1 MTLEGKDS
9 KRDCMALANAKSQ
22 PLTSGKL
29 KLMICDDSNIIRRK
43 IEREL
48 QIDRLQVIATAANGK
63 LAVEAFRK
71 EPADV
76 VTMDLTMPEMDGIEI
91 LRALRGGPAPPRVLV
106 MTGGSVLLKRDFLDA
121 ARMLGADATIAKPFG
136 ASDLAAAVAE
146 ALAARRP

>member
-1 MTLEGKDS
+1 
-9 KRDCMALANAKSQ
+9 MARIVLIDDDDVFRA
-22 PLTSGKL
+22 TVETML
-29 KLMICDDSNIIRRK
+29 K
-43 IEREL
+43 
-48 QIDRLQVIATAANGK
+48 AAGH
-63 LAVEAFRK
+63 AVEAVDGGQAALAALRRA
-71 EPADV
+71 PCDLVITDV
-76 VTMDLTMPEMDGIEI
+76 MMPEMDGIEI